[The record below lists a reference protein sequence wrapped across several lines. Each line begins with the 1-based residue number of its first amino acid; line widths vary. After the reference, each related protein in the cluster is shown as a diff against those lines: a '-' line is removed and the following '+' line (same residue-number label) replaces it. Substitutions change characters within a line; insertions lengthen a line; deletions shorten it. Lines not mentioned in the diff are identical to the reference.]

1 MAYNVFLS
9 FAMEDKQVVD
19 LFRGQAKNDRLPLEF
34 RDHSIKEPFEK
45 AWKTQCREKIR
56 RCSVTV
62 CLVGRD
68 TYKSEAVDW
77 EIRKSDELGKAVM
90 AIDVGPGTPRL
101 PEALKDLGVRPV
113 RWNMTEIIAE
123 IRRLVG

>member
-77 EIRKSDELGKAVM
+77 EIRESDELGKAVM

-101 PEALKDLGVRPV
+101 PEALKDLGVQPV
-113 RWNMTEIIAE
+113 RWNMTEIMAE